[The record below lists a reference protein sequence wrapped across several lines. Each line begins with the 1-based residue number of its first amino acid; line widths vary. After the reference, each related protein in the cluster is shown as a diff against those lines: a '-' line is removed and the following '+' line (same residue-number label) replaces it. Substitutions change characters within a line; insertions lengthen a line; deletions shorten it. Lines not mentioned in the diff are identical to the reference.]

1 MTVLRCTSLERNLL
15 DLAADFASPQVFNV
29 IRTAYDSKKNKK
41 GNQQSQNRRKPST
54 NNKKNK
60 NIGIVRKSFK

>member
-29 IRTAYDSKKNKK
+29 IRTAYDSKQNKK
-41 GNQQSQNRRKPST
+41 EINNRKIVESQA
-54 NNKKNK
+54 
-60 NIGIVRKSFK
+60 